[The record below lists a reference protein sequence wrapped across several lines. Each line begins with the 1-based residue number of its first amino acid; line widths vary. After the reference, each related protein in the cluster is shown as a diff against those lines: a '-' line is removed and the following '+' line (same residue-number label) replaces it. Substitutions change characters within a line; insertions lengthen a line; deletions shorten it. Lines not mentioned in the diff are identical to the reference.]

1 MPGSIQLASQPDMA
15 NDWADDSVKPHGLPI
30 RFSNLSIP
38 ANEADQVLL
47 STLGSQ
53 LAELATLSKVRRWA
67 KTRVV
72 NDQDQLHLIDGLDGI
87 VHQGEMLLV
96 VGPPSAHPSAF
107 VRALSCPSDIS
118 LSPDSHLDFGLL
130 TPHDITHRNLRA
142 EVAYLGQE
150 DAHFAALSL
159 EASLTPAAQAKAP
172 RASLRG
178 EGRHQWATRQVGR
191 LTEQVGLGHALKTKV
206 GSSTALGLSGGERK
220 RASVVESLLSDAS
233 VLLLDGPTNGL
244 DSSTALRLISFLRA
258 WAVKGKRSVVVT
270 APHVSDPLLVEFDK
284 VLILDSRGR
293 QIYFGRPAQVES
305 YFAGLSLG
313 IKRPEKSGQG
323 IIEYLLSVI
332 AGGANDAELK
342 RAWNTSEL
350 NATLRKEL
358 TAYEGR
364 YPHDKCAGPLIEAVD
379 SAKSQFAPKS
389 SKYMSSFLTQVAVL
403 TRRQYSLVI
412 AELPTYKTKTTINL
426 AISVLVGTL
435 FFRLPSTTAD
445 AFTRGSLLL
454 LSIMFNAYL
463 SLAELGKAIE
473 GRDIVKRQSDYGFF
487 SAAALALARVA
498 GDIPMIGVQVIL
510 FGTVTYLLAG
520 LQPSL
525 ERFLVYMTF
534 VYATALNLSC
544 LFRMFA
550 TFAPSFEEAIRY
562 CGLTLNVLVIFA
574 GYFIPVRSM
583 RPWLTWIPNIVDP
596 ISRSYEAVL
605 ANEFRHLSLACSP
618 AGIVPSGPG
627 YTNPLYQ
634 TCVLPGSTAGSLVVD
649 GEAYLSVSYGFRYDR
664 IWGNLAVMVLQA
676 VAFLIIGVIG
686 TNYLNFAPQGA
697 KSVWART
704 KKMKEALA
712 PRWRKSTETERGPD
726 ALLGTSEDGEADDEA
741 VEHLHLT
748 GSTLSWRELSLF
760 VDTNEGPRQLLDRIS
775 GFVKPGRVCALL
787 GPSGAGKSTLL
798 NVLAGRAPGVVKG
811 TIFVDGQ
818 VPSNEFYRTTGYVEQ
833 FDLHDDKSTVREA
846 LEFSALLRQDATLSR
861 EEKLSYVDEVL
872 ALLDLT
878 HLEDAIIGSAAAG
891 LNSQARKML
900 SIATEVVS
908 RPAILF
914 LDEPTTGLDS
924 KSALRV
930 VRLLKKLAKTG
941 LAVIATIHQPS
952 AQAFALFD
960 DVLLLQKGGRQLYA
974 GERDKAVKF
983 FQEGKDDQAEP
994 ENPADYLLAI
1004 AIEKAEVTPG
1014 RNHADTVRQLHWRG
1028 SSRAR
1033 RIEGELNELAA
1044 SGNLNKVDSLSSSA
1058 PIWLQCVELTRRVSR
1073 HYYRDVSY
1081 SWTKLFTS
1089 TAVPLVVGLSFYQEG
1104 RQRSVVS
1111 LENRMFSVFL
1121 LLFVP
1126 VVVMNVTI
1134 FKAHQLRA
1142 LWTAREK
1149 PCRIYG
1155 KFAFA
1160 TSLVVSEL
1168 PYSIACAT
1176 TYFLIWWY
1184 LVGLPTD
1191 GPTVG
1196 YAFALLQLFWVFQST
1211 WALWIVALSDSL
1223 GTIANLLPFFLVSM
1237 EAFNGSLMPYRQMPV
1252 YWRWLY
1258 WVSPFRHYLAGMLGV
1273 ILHNQPVE
1281 CDPIELVSFLAP
1293 EGQTC
1298 GAYAADYLATHA
1310 GYLVDAAASG
1320 ACEFCKAATGDDFL
1334 ATLNIS
1340 FGERWR
1346 AFGLL
1351 AGYTASNV
1359 GLVYLLVFCPPRM
1372 PAWVARRLGGKGRH
1386 GTAEAAA
1393 QAHVDH
1399 HLEAERLVEGSA
1411 TTAFS

>member
-1 MPGSIQLASQPDMA
+1 MA
-15 NDWADDSVKPHGLPI
+15 EDWDHDSVKPHGLPI
-30 RFSNLSIP
+30 RFSNFSIP
-38 ANEADQVLL
+38 ANDADQVLL

-53 LAELATLSKVRRWA
+53 LAEVVSLAKVRRWA
-67 KTRVV
+67 RTRVAPEQEKTFV
-72 NDQDQLHLIDGLDGI
+72 IDSLDGI

-96 VGPPSAHPSAF
+96 VGPPSAHPTAF
-107 VRALSCPSDIS
+107 VRALGCAPDVS
-118 LSPDSHLDFGLL
+118 LSSDTGLDFGLL
-130 TPHDITHRNLRA
+130 TPDQIRHGKLRA
-142 EVAYLGQE
+142 EVTYLGQE

-159 EASLTPAAQAKAP
+159 KASLTPAAQAKAP
-172 RASLRG
+172 RAALRG
-178 EGRHQWATRQVGR
+178 ESRHQWAARQLGR
-191 LTEQVGLGHALKTKV
+191 LTEQLSLGHALKTKV

-293 QIYFGRPAQVES
+293 QIYFGRPAKMEA

-313 IKRPEKSGQG
+313 IKRPENSGQG
-323 IIEYLLSVI
+323 IVEYMLSVI
-332 AGGANDAELK
+332 SGGANDADLK
-342 RAWNTSEL
+342 RGWNTSEM
-350 NATLRKEL
+350 NASLKKDIA
-358 TAYEGR
+358 AYEAR
-364 YPHDKCAGPLIEAVD
+364 YPYDKCAGPLIDAVD
-379 SAKSQFAPKS
+379 GAKSRLATKS
-389 SKYMSSFLTQVAVL
+389 SKYMSSFLTQIGLL
-403 TRRQYSLVI
+403 TKRQYSLVL
-412 AELPTYKTKTTINL
+412 AELPTYKTKTAINL
-426 AISVLVGTL
+426 AISVLIGTL

-473 GRDIVKRQSDYGFF
+473 GRDIAKRQSDYGFF

-498 GDIPMIGVQVIL
+498 GDVPMIGVQVIL

-550 TFAPSFEEAIRY
+550 AFAPSFEEAIRY

-605 ANEFRHLSLACSP
+605 ANEFRHLALACSL
-618 AGIVPSGPG
+618 ADIVPSGAS
-627 YTNPLYQ
+627 YTNPRFQ

-649 GEAYLSVSYGFRYDR
+649 GEAYLAASYGFRYDR

-676 VAFLIIGVIG
+676 VAFLVIGVIG

-704 KKMKEALA
+704 KKMKRALA
-712 PRWRKSTETERGPD
+712 PRWRKSTEIDRGPD
-726 ALLGTSEDGEADDEA
+726 ALIGASDDDAADDERVA
-741 VEHLHLT
+741 HLDLS

-760 VDTNEGPRQLLDRIS
+760 VDTNEGPRQLLDRVS

-798 NVLAGRAPGVVKG
+798 NVLAGRALGVVKG
-811 TIFVDGQ
+811 SIFVDGQ
-818 VPSNEFYRTTGYVEQ
+818 VPSHEFYRTTGYVEQ

-846 LEFSALLRQDATLSR
+846 LEFSALLRQDAALSR
-861 EEKLSYVDEVL
+861 EDKLAYVDEVL
-872 ALLDLT
+872 GLLDLV
-878 HLEDAIIGSAAAG
+878 HLEDAIIGSSAAG
-891 LNSQARKML
+891 LSSQARKML
-900 SIATEVVS
+900 SIAVEVVA

-930 VRLLKKLAKTG
+930 VRLLKKLARTG
-941 LAVIATIHQPS
+941 LAVIATVHQPS

-960 DVLLLQKGGRQLYA
+960 DVLLLQKGGRQLYT
-974 GERDKAVKF
+974 GERAKAVRF
-983 FQEGKDDQAEP
+983 FQDSRKDADVAEP

-1004 AIEKAEVTPG
+1004 AIDKTEAAQG
-1014 RNHADTVRQLHWRG
+1014 RNHADTAQQLRWRG
-1028 SSRAR
+1028 SADAR
-1033 RIEGELNELAA
+1033 RIEGELTALAA
-1044 SGNLNKVDSLSSSA
+1044 SGGPSQVVKLASSA
-1058 PIWLQCVELTRRVSR
+1058 PVWLQCVELTRRVSR

-1104 RQRSVVS
+1104 RQRSIVS

-1142 LWTAREK
+1142 LWHAREK
-1149 PCRIYG
+1149 PCRVYG
-1155 KFAFA
+1155 RFAFA

-1168 PYSIACAT
+1168 PYSVACAT
-1176 TYFLIWWY
+1176 TYFVIWWS

-1191 GPTVG
+1191 RATVG
-1196 YAFALLQLFWVFQST
+1196 YAFGLLQLFWVFQST
-1211 WALWIVALSDSL
+1211 WALWIVALSDNL

-1237 EAFNGSLMPYRQMPV
+1237 EAFNGSLMPYSQMPV

-1273 ILHNQPVE
+1273 ILHGQPVE
-1281 CDPIELVSFLAP
+1281 CDPVELVAFLAP
-1293 EGQTC
+1293 EGQAC
-1298 GAYAADYLATHA
+1298 GQYAAEYLRSHA
-1310 GYLVDAAASG
+1310 GYLVDAAAMG
-1320 ACEFCKAATGDDFL
+1320 MCEFCRAATGDDFL
-1334 ATLNIS
+1334 ATLHVS

-1346 AFGLL
+1346 ALGIL
-1351 AGYTASNV
+1351 AAYTASNV
-1359 GLVYLLVFCPPRM
+1359 GLVYLLVYFPPEM
-1372 PAWVARRLGGKGRH
+1372 PACLRARLGGNGKH
-1386 GTAEAAA
+1386 PSAEQAAEA
-1393 QAHVDH
+1393 HWDH
-1399 HLEAERLVEGSA
+1399 TMEAERLLEGAA